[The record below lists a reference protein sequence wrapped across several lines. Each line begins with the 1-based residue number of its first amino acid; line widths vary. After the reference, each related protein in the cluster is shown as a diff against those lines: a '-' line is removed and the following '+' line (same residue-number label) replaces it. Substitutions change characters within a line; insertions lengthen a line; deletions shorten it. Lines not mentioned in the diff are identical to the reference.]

1 LTEEESLSQYRSRL
15 ESELELRRTRRALIQ
30 DEISV
35 LESKLKQ
42 ERMALEVIQGRS
54 SFVQLKDN
62 YRTFLKKR
70 LRAKRKELL
79 LAEDEL
85 SRALERFEAISQE
98 EE

>member
-1 LTEEESLSQYRSRL
+1 MTEEESLSQYRSRL